1 MNLGTSVLSVRSS
14 YEIVTGHMK
23 VSVYIHLQFLM
34 GLNDRVF
41 YTPS

>member
-1 MNLGTSVLSVRSS
+1 MLSVRSCCG
-14 YEIVTGHMK
+14 IVTSHMK

-41 YTPS
+41 